1 MLADAEAVERA
12 GAFAVVVEGVPAAVA
27 AKVTAA
33 VGIPTVGIFGT
44 DMHWYSDGG
53 IGSLRATY
61 PQVLGHE
68 PAGEIAA
75 WGPGTGNLTAGQK
88 VVIEPTITCGQC
100 EFCCAG
106 RHNNCVSVIF
116 MSSPQMPGLFRETT
130 SIRCPKE

>member
-1 MLADAEAVERA
+1 MRSVQLVAPRQLELHEMPEPRHLRSDEVLVRLRA
-12 GAFAVVVEGVPAAVA
+12 
-27 AKVTAA
+27 
-33 VGIPTVGIFGT
+33 VGIFGT
-44 DMHWYSDGG
+44 DMYWYSDGG

-106 RHNNCVSVIF
+106 RHNNCVFVIF
-116 MSSPQMPGLFRETT
+116 MSSH
-130 SIRCPKE
+130 

>member
-1 MLADAEAVERA
+1 MRSVQLVAPRQLELHEMPEPRHPRSDEVLVRLRA
-12 GAFAVVVEGVPAAVA
+12 
-27 AKVTAA
+27 
-33 VGIPTVGIFGT
+33 VGIFGT
-44 DMHWYSDGG
+44 DVHWYSDGG